1 MACCPVDYCIT
12 PPGCYAPAT
21 GGFKK
26 LWLVQNCDVTLGYSA
41 LAGLAKGQI
50 TTFTLATPLIL
61 REVQHDLITDGTR
74 MDSAYDA
81 TTGTDVVTA
90 TIRLDY
96 KDPLT
101 RAKIKRLK
109 GTQVIL
115 IGLTDN
121 DEFLVG
127 GDNVKGM
134 RVTAIEDN
142 NGDTNPSAGFF
153 LVTLVQNGRDGIV
166 PLNLS
171 APLSTDPAVIYTQT
185 LVAVQA
191 MVSCPE

>member
-12 PPGCYAPAT
+12 PPDCYAPAT

-26 LWLVQNCDVTLGYSA
+26 FWIVQNCDVTLGYSA

-50 TTFTLATPLIL
+50 TTFTLDVGAFL
-61 REVQHDLITDGTR
+61 REVQHDLITDGSR
-74 MDSAYDA
+74 IDSAYDA
-81 TTGTDVVTA
+81 TTGTDVVTS

-115 IGLTDN
+115 IGLSDN

-153 LVTLVQNGRDGIV
+153 LLTLVQNGRDGIV

-171 APLSTDPAVIYTQT
+171 APLSTDPATLYTQT

-191 MVSCPE
+191 LTECP

>member
-1 MACCPVDYCIT
+1 
-12 PPGCYAPAT
+12 
-21 GGFKK
+21 
-26 LWLVQNCDVTLGYSA
+26 VTLGYSA

-50 TTFTLATPLIL
+50 TTFTLAVGAFL
-61 REVQHDLITDGTR
+61 REVQHDLITDGSR
-74 MDSAYDA
+74 MDGAYDA
-81 TTGTDVVTA
+81 TTGTDVVTS

-115 IGLTDN
+115 IGLSDN

-153 LVTLVQNGRDGIV
+153 LVTLVQNGRDGLV

-171 APLSTDPAVIYTQT
+171 APLSTDPATIYTQT

-191 MVSCPE
+191 LTECP

>member
-1 MACCPVDYCIT
+1 MACCTVDYCIK
-12 PPGCYAPAT
+12 PSDCYQPAT

-26 LWLVQNCDVTLGYSA
+26 FWIVQNCDVTLGYSA

-50 TTFTLATPLIL
+50 TTFTLAVGAFL
-61 REVQHDLITDGTR
+61 REVQHDLITDGSR
-74 MDSAYDA
+74 IDAAYDA
-81 TTGTDVVTA
+81 TTGTDVITS

-115 IGLTDN
+115 IGLSDS
-121 DEFLVG
+121 DEFLVA
-127 GDNVKGM
+127 GDNIKGM

-153 LVTLVQNGRDGIV
+153 LVTLVQNGRDGII

-171 APLSTDPAVIYTQT
+171 NPLSTDPAVIYSQT

-191 MVSCPE
+191 LSECP